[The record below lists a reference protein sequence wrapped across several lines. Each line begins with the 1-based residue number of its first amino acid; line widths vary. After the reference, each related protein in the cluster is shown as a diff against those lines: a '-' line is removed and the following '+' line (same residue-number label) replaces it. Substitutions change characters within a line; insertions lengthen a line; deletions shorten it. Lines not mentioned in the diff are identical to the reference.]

1 MQPLV
6 TIVTPSL
13 NQGHFLRATIESVLC
28 QDYPHV
34 EYIIMDGGS
43 TDSTAAVAA
52 EYGSRLTFISEKDN
66 GQSDAINKG
75 FRRARG
81 EIVAWLNSDDI
92 LLEGAISTAVQ
103 ALSNHPHA
111 GAVYGEGY
119 LIDREGNITGR
130 FPYTQPFDLWR
141 LTYLSDYI
149 LQQSVFFR
157 RSVFDT
163 IGYLREDLHYT
174 MDWDVLIR
182 IGKKFPVVL
191 VPEFLGCLREYP
203 EAKSFSGGLRRAREI
218 RRILCEHTG
227 LRFPPGWI
235 VYGLDTYRQVWCERI
250 RSRIP
255 RILSPVAGFAEQMV
269 TFGCGYVIG
278 RTLSNSQGLYADG
291 WAGPRVQFMLPAGDG
306 ALRIEGMLPGT
317 GWLSGQTLNVVAC
330 GRSLGSHRVMSGAFS
345 LEIPVPESLRGN
357 PLDLEI
363 RASHTFVPA
372 YSSSSSDLRQ
382 LCYMLQRVAWSE
394 PGDELSRQS
403 AAEVVSG

>member
-1 MQPLV
+1 MPQPSV

-13 NQGHFLRATIESVLC
+13 NQAHFLRATIESVLR

-43 TDSTAAVAA
+43 TDGSAAIAA

-66 GQSDAINKG
+66 GQSEAINKG

-81 EIVAWLNSDDI
+81 EIVAWLNSDDV
-92 LLEGAISTAVQ
+92 LLDGAISAAVR
-103 ALSNHPHA
+103 ALTDHPRA

-119 LIDREGNITGR
+119 LIDREGTITGR

-157 RSVFDT
+157 RSVFDVV
-163 IGYLREDLHYT
+163 GFLREDLHYT

-191 VPEFLGCLREYP
+191 IPEFLGCLREYP
-203 EAKSFSGGLRRAREI
+203 EAKSFSGGVRRAQEI
-218 RRILCEHTG
+218 RRILREHTG

-235 VYGLDTYRQVWCERI
+235 VYGLDTYRQIWCDRI
-250 RSRIP
+250 RTKMP
-255 RILSPVAGFAEQMV
+255 RVLSPIAGFAEQV
-269 TFGCGYVIG
+269 LTYGCGYIIG
-278 RTLSNSQGLYADG
+278 RTLQMSQGLYTDG

-306 ALRIEGMLPGT
+306 SLRIEGMLPGT
-317 GWLSGQTLNVVAC
+317 GWLSGQTLDVAAC
-330 GRSLGSHRVMSGAFS
+330 GRSLGRHRLIPGPFS
-345 LEIPVPESLRGN
+345 LEIPVPQSLQGYA
-357 PLDLEI
+357 LDLEI

-372 YSSSSSDLRQ
+372 YSSSSTDLRQ
-382 LCYMLQRVAWSE
+382 LCYLLHRVTWSQPAE
-394 PGDELSRQS
+394 ASPV
-403 AAEVVSG
+403 AAAHGS